1 MKVEDI
7 LYHEQQRRKTSGSF
21 GYGDFGIR
29 RNEDLYGMGE
39 SDADDIA
46 RGQAIM
52 AQFYTSYTSAY
63 GQPAFSLNEFLAKY
77 ATPANGNLLS
87 LGLSAIAAGMTDA
100 QTQTAMDSLV
110 GQGGG
115 KLPADWNPFVA
126 ALSNQ
131 ATQVSWID
139 AANFAV
145 AQLPN
150 QFQTGVTAIAQSAQ
164 SIFSNPITYLV
175 AAALLYGY
183 VRKK

>member
-1 MKVEDI
+1 MNAAEL
-7 LYHEQQRRKTSGSF
+7 LYREQQRRKMSGSF

-52 AQFYTSYTSAY
+52 SQFYTSYTSAY
-63 GQPAFSLNEFLAKY
+63 GQPSFSLDEFLAKY
-77 ATPANGNLLS
+77 ATPGNGNLLS
-87 LGLSAIAAGMTDA
+87 LGLAATAAGMSDA
-100 QTQTAMDSLV
+100 QTQTAMDALV

-115 KLPADWNPFVA
+115 KLPANWNPFVA

-131 ATQVSWID
+131 ATNVSWID
-139 AANFAV
+139 AAMFA
-145 AQLPN
+145 ASQLPS
-150 QFQTGVTAIAQSAQ
+150 QVESGVTAVADKAQ
-164 SIFSNPITYLV
+164 SILSSPITYLV
-175 AAALLYGY
+175 LAALLYGY